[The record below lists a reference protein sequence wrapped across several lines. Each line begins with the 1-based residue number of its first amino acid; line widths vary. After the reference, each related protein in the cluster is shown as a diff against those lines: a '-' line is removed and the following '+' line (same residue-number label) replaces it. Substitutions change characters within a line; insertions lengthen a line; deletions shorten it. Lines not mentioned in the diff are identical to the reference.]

1 MKQKSSYDAVII
13 GSGLGGLTCA
23 AYLAKKKKKVL
34 VLESHNLVGGCAT
47 VYTRKG
53 VRFEVGLHEMDM
65 PRKSRNMKHCIFKKL
80 GVYDKINLVR
90 LPHVWRIKSEAT
102 DITVPDGYQN
112 IINVLGEEF
121 PEEKAGL
128 KKYFAGLSRMLYMIR
143 RLPYDLKF
151 FDFFFYPLTTLPLNI
166 YHYFTQKNVG
176 SVLDSIIKSD
186 KLKRILNINIS
197 YYHDNPYEFSWYY
210 HACAQGAYYQ
220 SSTFVKGGSQEL
232 SNALAAIIRENGGEV
247 KTVCDVRKINL
258 KGNVA
263 TGVTYYD
270 KRERKEVSV
279 DAKQVVANA
288 APQMVY
294 NELLPKEFEDT
305 SLRRLKNSASL
316 YTVYLIFK
324 KKPKEVYPG
333 NAYSTF
339 ITTEKTLN
347 APFRETAEGL
357 RKTPVEER
365 NFVFVDYSIIDSGL
379 TEENDERG
387 FGVLTGTSY
396 LDEWESLSDE
406 EYKAKKE
413 ALARHLFDRMEEHYP
428 GFKDLIEYYEV
439 STPKTIKRYIR
450 TPEGTAY
457 GYVQNRYM
465 RHSRVGRTSPT
476 VKNLHFASAWGAPG
490 GGFTGAIIGGYFTA
504 RNMLFPATAYV
515 ILKTLLCALFG
526 TTVGTAHL
534 WVPALIRWVK
544 MFF

>member
-53 VRFEVGLHEMDM
+53 VKFEVGLHEMDM

-112 IINVLGEEF
+112 IIKVLGDEF

-151 FDFFFYPLTTLPLNI
+151 FDFFFYSITTLPLNI

-232 SNALAAIIRENGGEV
+232 SNA
-247 KTVCDVRKINL
+247 
-258 KGNVA
+258 
-263 TGVTYYD
+263 
-270 KRERKEVSV
+270 
-279 DAKQVVANA
+279 NA

-357 RKTPVEER
+357 RQTPVEER
-365 NFVFVDYSIIDSGL
+365 NFVFVDYSVIDSGL

-406 EYKAKKE
+406 EYKARKE

-515 ILKTLLCALFG
+515 ILKTLLCTLFG